1 MSSTL
6 LLPAERDV
14 GDLIYLDF
22 DGVLHPDA
30 VYRHRE
36 APYIRLRA
44 PGHELFESCGVLE
57 RALLPYPD
65 VSIVL
70 STSWV
75 SEFSFDLARASL
87 SRDLQRRDVGAT
99 FDSQLF
105 DRYAYATLTRY
116 EVVQHDVERRG
127 PVRWL
132 AVDNDDAGWPDTARR
147 RLVRP
152 PDQLGLACPKTQ
164 TDLARK
170 LRATF
175 GRGTPGGAT
184 GAR

>member
-1 MSSTL
+1 MT
-6 LLPAERDV
+6 PARQNV
-14 GDLIYLDF
+14 VYLDF

-57 RALLPYPD
+57 RALLPYPEI
-65 VSIVL
+65 SIVL

-75 SEFSFDLARASL
+75 SEFSFELSRESL
-87 SRDLQRRDVGAT
+87 SPALERRVVGAT
-99 FDSQLF
+99 FDSQRF
-105 DRYAYATLTRY
+105 DRFSYATLTRY
-116 EVVQHDVERRG
+116 EAVQHDVEHRR
-127 PVRWL
+127 PIRWL
-132 AVDNDDAGWPDTARR
+132 AIDNDAEGWPNTARG
-147 RLVRP
+147 RLVRT
-152 PDQLGLACPKTQ
+152 PDDLGLACRKAQ

-175 GRGTPGGAT
+175 RPGTPDGAT
-184 GAR
+184 GVR

>member
-1 MSSTL
+1 MT
-6 LLPAERDV
+6 PTRQYV
-14 GDLIYLDF
+14 VYLDF

-36 APYIRLRA
+36 APYIRLRS

-57 RALLPYPD
+57 RALLPYPE

-75 SEFSFDLARASL
+75 PEFSFELARTSL
-87 SRDLQRRDVGAT
+87 SPALERRVVGAT
-99 FDSQLF
+99 FHSQHF

-116 EVVQHDVERRG
+116 EAVQHDVEHRQ
-127 PVRWL
+127 PIRWL
-132 AVDNDDAGWPDTARR
+132 AIDNDDTGWPDTARGR
-147 RLVRP
+147 PVRP
-152 PDQLGLACPKTQ
+152 PDHLGLACPKTQ

-170 LRATF
+170 LRTTF
-175 GRGTPGGAT
+175 GRGTPDGAT
-184 GAR
+184 RAR